1 MSVQERSATLQE
13 VIEELAEL
21 ERGAGSPGEEVAAHR
36 LRARFEAA
44 GCTATVDEEEYYDG
58 YARLHALL
66 SAAGALAGLAAVS
79 GRARPLAALAGIGAA
94 AAIADDCANWSRFAR
109 RSLAERR
116 TTWNVVAET
125 GDPSADRT
133 LVLMAHH
140 DAAPTGFIFDDSAQR
155 WANDLAPDVIE
166 AIDTALPM
174 WWPVIA
180 GPALSALG
188 AVTGRRGLAAAGL
201 FLSAGSTASFADI
214 ARHQIV
220 PGAND
225 NLSGVAV
232 LVAIAESLQAEPIDG
247 LRVLL
252 ASCGAEEVLQGGVYG
267 FVERHLKPLDPADTL
282 VLNLDTVGCPRLI
295 LLEGEGP
302 VVMEDYCGPA
312 FRDLVVRVAEDAGVE
327 LRRGMRART
336 STDAVVTS
344 HAGFPTATIGS
355 MNAWK
360 GLDNYHK
367 PTDVPENVNYATVE
381 NAARLAEAVT
391 RELARS

>member
-1 MSVQERSATLQE
+1 MRSATFRE
-13 VIEELAEL
+13 VIEDLADL

-36 LRARFEAA
+36 LHARFEAA
-44 GCTATVDEEEYYDG
+44 GCAATVDEEEYYDG
-58 YARLHALL
+58 YARLHAML
-66 SAAGALAGLAAVS
+66 SAAGVLAGLAALS
-79 GRARPLAALAGIGAA
+79 GRARPVAAVAGAGAA

-109 RSLAERR
+109 QRLSQRR
-116 TTWNVVAET
+116 KTWNVVAEA
-125 GDPSADRT
+125 GDRSADRT

-140 DAAPTGFIFDDSAQR
+140 DAAPTGFIFDDTAQR
-155 WANDLAPDVIE
+155 KANDFFPDLIE
-166 AIDTALPM
+166 ATDTAVPM

-188 AVTGRRGLAAAGL
+188 ALTGRRGLARVGL
-201 FLSAGSTASFADI
+201 VLSAGSAASFADI
-214 ARHQIV
+214 ARHRIV

-232 LVAIAESLQAEPIDG
+232 LLAVAEALQAEPVEG
-247 LRVLL
+247 VRVLL

-267 FVERHLKPLDPADTL
+267 FVERHLKPLDPSRTS

-295 LLEGEGP
+295 LIEGEGP
-302 VVMEDYCGPA
+302 VVMEDYCAPD
-312 FRDLVVRVAEDAGVE
+312 FRDLIARVADEAGIE

-344 HAGFPTATIGS
+344 HAGYPTATIGS

-367 PTDVPENVNYATVE
+367 PTDTPENVNYEIVRS
-381 NAARLAEAVT
+381 AARLAEAVT

>member
-1 MSVQERSATLQE
+1 VRSATFRE
-13 VIEELAEL
+13 VIEDLADL

-36 LRARFEAA
+36 LHARFEAA
-44 GCTATVDEEEYYDG
+44 GCAATVDEEEYYDG
-58 YARLHALL
+58 YARLHAML
-66 SAAGALAGLAAVS
+66 SAAGVLAGLAALS
-79 GRARPLAALAGIGAA
+79 GRARPVAAVAGAGAA

-109 RSLAERR
+109 QRLSQRR
-116 TTWNVVAET
+116 KTWNVVAEA
-125 GDPSADRT
+125 GDRSADRT

-140 DAAPTGFIFDDSAQR
+140 DAAPTGFIFDDTAQR
-155 WANDLAPDVIE
+155 KANDFFPDLIE
-166 AIDTALPM
+166 ATDTAVPM

-188 AVTGRRGLAAAGL
+188 ALTGRRGLARVGL
-201 FLSAGSTASFADI
+201 VLSAGSAASFADI
-214 ARHQIV
+214 ARHRIV

-232 LVAIAESLQAEPIDG
+232 LLAVAEALQAEPVEG
-247 LRVLL
+247 VRVLL

-267 FVERHLKPLDPADTL
+267 FVERHLKPLDPSRTS

-295 LLEGEGP
+295 LIEGEGP
-302 VVMEDYCGPA
+302 VVMEDYCAPD
-312 FRDLVVRVAEDAGVE
+312 FRDLIARVADEAGIE

-344 HAGFPTATIGS
+344 HAGYPTATIGS

-367 PTDVPENVNYATVE
+367 PTDTPENVNYEIVRS
-381 NAARLAEAVT
+381 AARLAEAVT

>member
-1 MSVQERSATLQE
+1 MRSATFRE
-13 VIEELAEL
+13 VIEDLADL

-36 LRARFEAA
+36 LHARFEAA
-44 GCTATVDEEEYYDG
+44 GCAATVDEEEYYDG
-58 YARLHALL
+58 YARLHAML
-66 SAAGALAGLAAVS
+66 SAAGVLAGLAALS
-79 GRARPLAALAGIGAA
+79 GRARPVAAVAGAGAA

-109 RSLAERR
+109 QRLSQRR
-116 TTWNVVAET
+116 KTWNVVAEA
-125 GDPSADRT
+125 GDRSADRT
-133 LVLMAHH
+133 LVLIAHH
-140 DAAPTGFIFDDSAQR
+140 DAAPTGFIFDDTAQR
-155 WANDLAPDVIE
+155 KANDLFPDLIE
-166 AIDTALPM
+166 ATDTAVPM
-174 WWPVIA
+174 WWQVIA

-188 AVTGRRGLAAAGL
+188 ALTGRRGLARVGL
-201 FLSAGSTASFADI
+201 VLSAGSAASFADI
-214 ARHQIV
+214 ARHRIV

-232 LVAIAESLQAEPIDG
+232 LLAVAEALHAEPVEG
-247 LRVLL
+247 VRVLL

-267 FVERHLKPLDPADTL
+267 FVERHLKPLDPSRTS

-295 LLEGEGP
+295 LIEGEGP
-302 VVMEDYCGPA
+302 VVMEDYCAPD
-312 FRDLVVRVAEDAGVE
+312 FRDLIARVADEAGIE

-344 HAGFPTATIGS
+344 HAGYPTATIGS

-367 PTDVPENVNYATVE
+367 PTDTPENVNYEIVRS
-381 NAARLAEAVT
+381 AARLAEAVT